1 MMQRL
6 IYFMLLTGITYNGI
20 SQTTFQPKEVNP
32 NMKGVV
38 YNKESTFD
46 MTLHTTGFGL
56 AFAANFGT
64 IKTYYKTKYY
74 HFQIGELRH
83 QKEERQS
90 FDYNNPVGGSR
101 SSKSFFFGKK
111 NSLYVLRGGMGIK
124 RYLSE
129 KADEKGLAIG
139 FSYEGGVTLGLL
151 KPYYLELI
159 YPVDGNDPERDVKSE
174 KYSAENANL
183 FLNSNNNSI
192 YGASGFAKGLNEIR
206 PVPGI
211 HFKMGAHF
219 DWGAFDEMVKAIEAG
234 FMIDVFYKKIE
245 LMVENDAIVNAENRP
260 FFVNL
265 YITLQLG
272 KRR

>member
-1 MMQRL
+1 MTFRIIFFLFLMAGSFSLDAQ
-6 IYFMLLTGITYNGI
+6 N
-20 SQTTFQPKEVNP
+20 TFQPKQINP
-32 NMKGVV
+32 ESRGIV
-38 YNKESTFD
+38 YDKESTFD
-46 MTLHTTGFGL
+46 ITLHTTGFGL

-83 QKEERQS
+83 PKEERQS
-90 FDYNNPVGGSR
+90 FDFTNPLGNSG
-101 SSKSFFFGKK
+101 SSKSFFFGKR
-111 NSLYVLRGGMGIK
+111 NSLYVLRGGVGVK

-129 KADEKGLAIG
+129 KAKHKGLAIG

-159 YPVDGNDPERDVKSE
+159 YPGPDNSGEVRSE
-174 KYSAENANL
+174 KYSPENEAL
-183 FLNSNNNSI
+183 FLDLNNSQSI
-192 YGASGFAKGLNEIR
+192 YGASGFTKGLSEIR
-206 PVPGI
+206 PIPGI

-219 DWGAFDEMVKAIEAG
+219 DWGAFDEMVKAIEGG
-234 FMIDVFYKKIE
+234 FMIDVFMRE
-245 LMVENDAIVNAENRP
+245 VPLMVETPDITNSENRP

-272 KRR
+272 KRK